1 VLERVVSGG
10 QTGADQAGG
19 RAAKALG
26 IATGGRMPSGF
37 LTEAGPRP
45 GFAERFGAVEGPG
58 AGDPERTRANAR
70 DSDATAWF
78 GDPDSPGGRPT
89 LRACAG
95 FGKAVYVVIE
105 GLTEKQPAASHRD

>member
-10 QTGADQAGG
+10 QAGADQAGW
-19 RAAKALG
+19 RAARASG
-26 IATGGRMPSGF
+26 IATGARMPESF

-45 GFAERFGAVEGPG
+45 EFAEMFGAVEMPG
-58 AGDPERTRANAR
+58 GGYPERTRANAR

-78 GDPDSPGGRPT
+78 GDPDSPGSRPT

-105 GLTEKQPAASHRD
+105 GLTETQPGASHRD